1 MKPIYV
7 LLFVTFFFPTEL
19 FSQQGFGGMVDRAKQ
34 AMMDL
39 GNRSSRKPKPLNIQG
54 THYFNDNF
62 EVATLDYFGTELND
76 KGFMRYNAFRD
87 EIEMASTTTQ
97 NESDLILMQ
106 SKDIV
111 PVISGEKYLYLPYRL
126 DDGRAQIGYLILLY
140 EGKKNTVYIKKKK
153 VFMEEVVARTGL
165 ENPFPPRFVD
175 EVKIY
180 VSENGDTPN
189 PLRTNKMAVI
199 SFFKENSDKVR
210 KFIKANRLKVNEPN
224 DIIRIFE
231 FADNL

>member
-1 MKPIYV
+1 MKPIHL
-7 LLFVTFFFPTEL
+7 LLFISFFFSTEL

-39 GNRSSRKPKPLNIQG
+39 GNRSSRKPKPRDIQG
-54 THYFNDNF
+54 THYFNEKF
-62 EVATLDYFGTELND
+62 EVATLDYFGKELND

-111 PVISGEKYLYLPYRL
+111 PVISGEKYLYLPHRL
-126 DDGRAQIGYLILLY
+126 EDGRAYIGYLILLY
-140 EGKKNTVYIKKKK
+140 EGKKNTVYIKRHK
-153 VFMEEVVARTGL
+153 VFMDEVIARTGL

-175 EVKIY
+175 DIKIY
-180 VSENGDTPN
+180 VSKNGDTPT
-189 PLRTNKMAVI
+189 PLKQSKKAVS
-199 SFFKENSDKVR
+199 SFFKENSDRIR
-210 KFIKANRLKVNEPN
+210 KFIKANKLKVSEPKA
-224 DIIRIFE
+224 IIKIFE

>member
-39 GNRSSRKPKPLNIQG
+39 GNRSSRKPKPINIQG
-54 THYFNDNF
+54 THYFNEDF

-126 DDGRAQIGYLILLY
+126 EDGRAQIGYLILLY
-140 EGKKNTVYIKKKK
+140 EGKKNTVYIKRKK

-180 VSENGDTPN
+180 VSKNGDTPI
-189 PLRTNKMAVI
+189 PLRTKKKIVA

-210 KFIKANRLKVNEPN
+210 KFIKANRLKVSEPK
-224 DIIRIFE
+224 DIIRVFE

>member
-34 AMMDL
+34 AMTDL
-39 GNRSSRKPKPLNIQG
+39 GNRSSRKPKPINIQG

-87 EIEMASTTTQ
+87 EIEMASTTSQ

-126 DDGRAQIGYLILLY
+126 EDGRAQIGYLILLY
-140 EGKKNTVYIKKKK
+140 DVNNFYQ
-153 VFMEEVVARTGL
+153 
-165 ENPFPPRFVD
+165 
-175 EVKIY
+175 Y
-180 VSENGDTPN
+180 
-189 PLRTNKMAVI
+189 
-199 SFFKENSDKVR
+199 
-210 KFIKANRLKVNEPN
+210 RL
-224 DIIRIFE
+224 FSS
-231 FADNL
+231 

>member
-1 MKPIYV
+1 MKSIYV

-19 FSQQGFGGMVDRAKQ
+19 FSQQGFGGMADRAKQ
-34 AMMDL
+34 AMTDL
-39 GNRSSRKPKPLNIQG
+39 GNRSSRKPKPINIQG
-54 THYFNDNF
+54 THYFNEDF
-62 EVATLDYFGTELND
+62 EVATLDYFGKELND

-111 PVISGEKYLYLPYRL
+111 PVISGEKYLYLPHRL
-126 DDGRAQIGYLILLY
+126 EDGRAYIGYLILLY
-140 EGKKNTVYIKKKK
+140 EGKKNTVYIKRKK
-153 VFMEEVVARTGL
+153 VFMDEVIARTGL

-175 EVKIY
+175 DVKIY
-180 VSENGDTPN
+180 VSKNGDTPS
-189 PLRTNKMAVI
+189 PLRTKKKTVI
-199 SFFKENSDKVR
+199 SFFKENSEQVR
-210 KFIKANRLKVNEPN
+210 KFIKSNRLKVNDPKA
-224 DIIRIFE
+224 IARIFE

>member
-1 MKPIYV
+1 MKPIHL
-7 LLFVTFFFPTEL
+7 LLFISFFFSTEL

-39 GNRSSRKPKPLNIQG
+39 GNRSSRKPKPITIQG
-54 THYFNDNF
+54 THYFNEDF

-111 PVISGEKYLYLPYRL
+111 PVISGEKYIYIPHRL
-126 DDGRAQIGYLILLY
+126 EDGRAHIGYLILLY
-140 EGKKNTVYIKKKK
+140 EGKKNTVYIKRKK

-175 EVKIY
+175 DVKIY
-180 VSENGDTPN
+180 VSKNGDTPT
-189 PLRTNKMAVI
+189 PLRTKKKIVA
-199 SFFKENSDKVR
+199 SFFKENSDQVR
-210 KFIKANRLKVNEPN
+210 KFIKANRLKVSEPKA
-224 DIIRIFE
+224 IIKIFE

>member
-87 EIEMASTTTQ
+87 EIEMASTTSQ

-126 DDGRAQIGYLILLY
+126 EDGRAKIGYLILLY

-189 PLRTNKMAVI
+189 PLRTKKKAVI

-210 KFIKANRLKVNEPN
+210 KFIKANRLKVNEPK
-224 DIIRIFE
+224 DIISIFE

>member
-1 MKPIYV
+1 
-7 LLFVTFFFPTEL
+7 
-19 FSQQGFGGMVDRAKQ
+19 MVDRAQQ
-34 AMMDL
+34 ALTEL
-39 GNRSSRKPKPLNIQG
+39 GNRSSRVPKPLNIQG

-62 EVATLDYFGTELND
+62 EIATLDYFGKELND

-97 NESDLILMQ
+97 NESDLILMK
-106 SKDIV
+106 SNDIV
-111 PVISGEKYLYLPYRL
+111 PVISGEKYLYIPHRL
-126 DDGRAQIGYLILLY
+126 EDGRAYIGYLILLY
-140 EGKKNTVYIKKKK
+140 EGKKNTVYIKRHK

-180 VSENGDTPN
+180 VSQNGDTPS
-189 PLRTNKMAVI
+189 PLKQSKRAVY
-199 SFFKENSDKVR
+199 SFFKENSDKIR
-210 KFIKANRLKVNEPN
+210 KFIKANRLKVNNPKS
-224 DIIRIFE
+224 IIRIFE

>member
-1 MKPIYV
+1 
-7 LLFVTFFFPTEL
+7 
-19 FSQQGFGGMVDRAKQ
+19 MVDRAKQ

-87 EIEMASTTTQ
+87 EIEMASTTSQ

-126 DDGRAQIGYLILLY
+126 EDGRAQIGYLILLY

-189 PLRTNKMAVI
+189 PLRTKKKTVI

-210 KFIKANRLKVNEPN
+210 KFIKANRLKVSEPK
-224 DIIRIFE
+224 DIIRVFE

>member
-189 PLRTNKMAVI
+189 PLRTKKKAVI

>member
-87 EIEMASTTTQ
+87 EIEMASTTSQ

-126 DDGRAQIGYLILLY
+126 EDGRAQIGYLILLY

-189 PLRTNKMAVI
+189 PLRTKKKAVI

-210 KFIKANRLKVNEPN
+210 KFIKANRLKVNEPK
-224 DIIRIFE
+224 DIISIFE

>member
-34 AMMDL
+34 AMTDL
-39 GNRSSRKPKPLNIQG
+39 GNRSSRKPKPINIQG

-87 EIEMASTTTQ
+87 EIEMASTTSQ

-111 PVISGEKYLYLPYRL
+111 PVISGEKYVYIPHRL
-126 DDGRAQIGYLILLY
+126 EDGRAYIGYLILLY
-140 EGKKNTVYIKKKK
+140 EGKKNTVYIKRHK
-153 VFMEEVVARTGL
+153 VFMEEVIARTGL

-175 EVKIY
+175 EVKLY
-180 VSENGDTPN
+180 VSQNGDTPT
-189 PLRTNKMAVI
+189 PLKQSKKAVA
-199 SFFKENSDKVR
+199 SFFKENSDKIR
-210 KFIKANRLKVNEPN
+210 KFIKANKLKVN
-224 DIIRIFE
+224 DSKSIIRIFE